1 MTDTLPR
8 IAMVTPLPPELT
20 GIADYVAMLLP
31 ALRTHFEID
40 LYTTA
45 AIDGKLELG
54 GYGFPV
60 FPWQQLTANRDNY
73 VEVVYQFGNS
83 PFHSHMVELLD
94 KVPGIVV
101 LHDFFLSSM
110 LAHMDLHEGHA
121 GLFKQELARSHGE
134 EATTKLALYGHWEA
148 AKDFPASRRVIERA
162 KSVIVHSGHSGHLRD
177 QYFPELTQVSWNVV
191 PMPQLPVPNRN
202 PVERDALRARL
213 GFSSKEFIV
222 VSLGFLADT
231 KLNHVLLEAVQEQE
245 LAAQASI
252 RVVFV
257 GENDGGEYGA
267 SLTSEIER
275 MDLPG
280 RVAITGF
287 VDSKTYEDYLC
298 IADCAVQLRTR
309 SRGETSKAVHDCMSH
324 GLPVIVND
332 YASFGQLPDATVY
345 KISAMPTAGELAR
358 ALADLIGDPLKPALI
373 GLFAKH
379 HMYKEHSAERV
390 AAGYAEVIRQRNG
403 IAGIASRPSTSGI
416 ASDGCVGQPHA
427 VPRQLLVDLSEVVR
441 VDYGTGIHRVVRN
454 LTRELVSMGEAAG
467 WSCIPVFHSLEGA
480 IQSAD
485 GYVRDVLGVTP
496 HRQELGFSAGDR
508 LFLLDSVWEHAERF
522 SGTIARLHEVGGQA
536 GVMLY
541 DLIPLRYPGYCVD
554 YMPAIFERWLRFALG
569 TCDFIICISRSVA
582 DDLLAWIQ
590 ENAPQVGRALRIGHV
605 HLGSDVGEGRAPG
618 RPSAAM
624 ESVMEGGASILMVGT
639 VEPRKRHDLALDAF
653 EAIWAEGSSKRLV
666 IVGKQGW
673 NVEAITER
681 LKQHPELGRRLFWLE
696 HAADAD
702 LEHAYRTCSCLLQAS
717 DAEGFGLPII
727 EAARHGRALVLSDI
741 AVFREIAGGGAAYFT
756 PGDVLS
762 LIEALEAAPHS
773 VVPVA
778 SLSWR
783 QSALRL
789 LQLIDADTVWD
800 HHVVPSVQGVDGQA
814 PSRT

>member
-1 MTDTLPR
+1 MTSTLPR
-8 IAMVTPLPPELT
+8 IAMVTPLSPELT

-31 ALRTHFEID
+31 ALRTHFQID

-45 AIDGKLELG
+45 DIGERLELG
-54 GYGFPV
+54 GYVFRV
-60 FPWQQLTANRDNY
+60 FPWQQLVANRDDY

-94 KVPGIVV
+94 EVPGVVV

-110 LAHMDLHEGHA
+110 LAYMDLHEGHA
-121 GLFKQELARSHGE
+121 GLFKQELERSHGD
-134 EATTKLALYGHWEA
+134 EATSRLALYGHWEA
-148 AKDFPASRRVIERA
+148 AKYFPASKRIIQRA
-162 KSVIVHSGHSGHLRD
+162 RSVIVHSLHSGQLRD
-177 QYFPELTQVSWNVV
+177 QYFPDLDRVGWNVV
-191 PMPQLPVPNRN
+191 PMPQLPVPNQNPAARN
-202 PVERDALRARL
+202 ALRARL
-213 GFSSKEFIV
+213 GFSKEEFVV

-231 KLNHVLLEAVQEQE
+231 KLNHVLLEALQEQE
-245 LAAQASI
+245 LATQASM
-252 RVVFV
+252 RVLFV

-267 SLTSEIER
+267 SLAARIGQV
-275 MDLPG
+275 DPPG

-287 VDSKTYEDYLC
+287 VESKAYEDYLC

-345 KISAMPTAGELAR
+345 KIPAMPTAGELAR
-358 ALADLIGDPLKPALI
+358 ALADLMDDPLKLVLI

-379 HMYKEHSAERV
+379 HMYKEHSAQRV
-390 AAGYAEVIRQRNG
+390 AAGYAEVIQQRNG
-403 IAGIASRPSTSGI
+403 IAGIAPRPSTSGT
-416 ASDGCVGQPHA
+416 ASDGYVGQTHA
-427 VPRQLLVDLSEVVR
+427 APRQLLVDLSEVVM

-454 LTRELVSMGEAAG
+454 LTRELAAMDEAAG
-467 WSCIPVFHSLEGA
+467 WSCIPVSHSIEGA
-480 IQSAD
+480 MQSAD
-485 GYVRDVLGVTP
+485 WYLRDVLGVAP
-496 HRQELGFSAGDR
+496 RPRRQELGFSAGDR

-522 SGTIARLHEVGGQA
+522 SGTIARLHEAGGQA
-536 GVMLY
+536 GAMLY

-569 TCDFIICISRSVA
+569 TCDFIVCISRSVA

-590 ENAPQVGRALRIGHV
+590 DNAPHVGRTLRIGHV
-605 HLGSDVGEGRAPG
+605 HLGSDVGEGQAMG
-618 RPSAAM
+618 RPSTAI
-624 ESVMEGGASILMVGT
+624 ESVMEGGASVLMVGT

-653 EAIWAEGSSKRLV
+653 EVIWAQGSSKRLV
-666 IVGKQGW
+666 IIGKQGW

-702 LEHAYRTCSCLLQAS
+702 LRHAYRTCSCLLQAS

-741 AVFREIAGGGAAYFT
+741 AVFREIAGGGAAYFV
-756 PGDVLS
+756 PGDVRS
-762 LIEALEAAPHS
+762 LIEALEATPTRLA
-773 VVPVA
+773 PVA

-783 QSALRL
+783 QSASCL
-789 LQLIDADTVWD
+789 LQLIDADTAWD
-800 HHVVPSVQGVDGQA
+800 HHVAPSVRSFIG
-814 PSRT
+814 